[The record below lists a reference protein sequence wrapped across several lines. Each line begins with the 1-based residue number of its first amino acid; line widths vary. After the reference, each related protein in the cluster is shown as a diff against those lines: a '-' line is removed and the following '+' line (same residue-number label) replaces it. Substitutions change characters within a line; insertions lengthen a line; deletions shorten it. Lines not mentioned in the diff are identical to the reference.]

1 MNHKKAYR
9 LCKELDLLRPQRKVK
24 DKVKKSIAINRKV
37 NSSNNVWELDIKY
50 GYIKGEDRFFFLL
63 NVIDIFDRTLIDYHM
78 GLSCDAKDTAATLRR
93 CLIKRNLFQKDI
105 ELPVVRTDNGPQFIS
120 NTFKETCEILG
131 IHHERIPVRTPNKNA
146 HIESFHRILED
157 ECFSVN
163 EFNDYKEAFISV
175 DEFMKRYN
183 NRRIHSS
190 LGYKTPSEFYNL
202 YSGEILEWM
211 TVKL

>member
-63 NVIDIFDRTLIDYHM
+63 NVIDVFDRTLIDYHM

-93 CLIKRNLFQKDI
+93 CLIKRNLF
-105 ELPVVRTDNGPQFIS
+105 
-120 NTFKETCEILG
+120 
-131 IHHERIPVRTPNKNA
+131 
-146 HIESFHRILED
+146 
-157 ECFSVN
+157 
-163 EFNDYKEAFISV
+163 
-175 DEFMKRYN
+175 
-183 NRRIHSS
+183 
-190 LGYKTPSEFYNL
+190 
-202 YSGEILEWM
+202 
-211 TVKL
+211 